1 MKGPLTV
8 IKPLKQRSKSAIT
21 NNMFQIA
28 AKMGVDGMESVSA
41 KLSELFDSGSGQ

>member
-21 NNMFQIA
+21 NNMFQDNDNFEEMAHSIR
-28 AKMGVDGMESVSA
+28 AKHECYDFVGPA
-41 KLSELFDSGSGQ
+41 